1 MPDRTTTWCLLAA
14 VGDHDGREENVEQ
27 LTWQLIWYDKHS
39 HEHMRRPIG
48 RILDLETFWGEM
60 FCGSLYSTG
69 QKSLIAVED
78 CWATC
83 LICPALWLL
92 WLLCMAMTLVIIYGS
107 KTEFADVCHIHPWTI
122 SMHVPGTSLAWS
134 RLLAIHSRAHHISP
148 WYIIMLIQGYLEYIP
163 GPTTYHPGTSHVWPR
178 AVSHT
183 SLDHF
188 HACSW

>member
-1 MPDRTTTWCLLAA
+1 MM
-14 VGDHDGREENVEQ
+14 VEKRM
-27 LTWQLIWYDKHS
+27 LNSWRGSWLHKHS

-48 RILDLETFWGEM
+48 RMLDLETFWGEM

-69 QKSLIAVED
+69 KKSLIAVED

-92 WLLCMAMTLVIIYGS
+92 WLLCMAMTFVIICGL

-134 RLLAIHSRAHHISP
+134 RVACNTFQDQPHITLVHHLFGPGLCHIHPWTIS
-148 WYIIMLIQGYLEYIP
+148 M
-163 GPTTYHPGTSHVWPR
+163 HVPGTSLAWSR
-178 AVSHT
+178 AT
-183 SLDHF
+183 
-188 HACSW
+188 